1 MVSDR
6 RGGSSLGCLL
16 SLLIFVSAL
25 YYGVH
30 IGEVYLRYY
39 RLLDAM
45 RFQASIAPSVTDDVI
60 KRRLMATAD
69 SLLGQTPVFQ
79 ILRGGNPARITVE
92 AEYRDSVDLPL
103 LQARLSPPPPR
114 RGAALDFGRALLS
127 RPRRHPDRGQAP
139 G

>member
-79 ILRGGNPARITVE
+79 VLRRGNPARITVE
-92 AEYRDSVDLPL
+92 AQYRDSVDLPFFKRAFPL
-103 LQARLSPPPPR
+103 HPR
-114 RGAALDFGRALLS
+114 AE
-127 RPRRHPDRGQAP
+127 AP
-139 G
+139 L

>member
-45 RFQASIAPSVTDDVI
+45 RFQASIAPSITDDVI
-60 KRRLMATAD
+60 KRRLMAAAD
-69 SLLGQTPVFQ
+69 SLLGQTPAFQ
-79 ILRGGNPARITVE
+79 VLRGGNPARITIQ
-92 AEYRDSVDLPL
+92 AQYRDSVDLPFFKRAFPL
-103 LQARLSPPPPR
+103 HPR
-114 RGAALDFGRALLS
+114 AE
-127 RPRRHPDRGQAP
+127 AP
-139 G
+139 L